1 MLSKIFKAYD
11 IRAIHPDP
19 LSEEAAWKVGYA
31 TAQFLTRASG
41 MAKHGKILVSRDMRP
56 SSPALAEKLIDGLR
70 CSGANVIDLGMCDT
84 SFIYFAINH
93 LDAVGG
99 IQVTASHNP
108 IEYNGFKISG
118 RHAKPIGQDTGLADI
133 RKIAENLPEA
143 IGPGALEPTGK
154 LEEMDL
160 WDEYRKHVLKF
171 FTTPEHPIKVF
182 VDASNGMAGVLVP
195 KVFSDLENVEIIPL
209 NFEIGQGFAHEP
221 NPLVAENMI
230 PTQEGVREHGAVLG
244 ACFDG
249 DADRCMFTDEQGAIL
264 GCDHLT
270 ALLARHFASQET
282 GSSIVYDLRSS
293 KVVEETIR
301 ELHATPIRS
310 RVGHVFMKA
319 VLREAD
325 AIFGGELSGHFYF
338 RDSFYTDSGAITFA
352 LLLSLVGRSRHSLSQ
367 MIAPYRKYPQSGEL
381 NFRNEDKEG
390 VFATIKDRFH
400 GSAEIDELD
409 GVTVDAWDSDKDI
422 FGMEREAGGFWFNV
436 RGSNTEPLLRLNAE
450 AKDHATLEI
459 LLKQITPILGEP
471 VAGH

>member
-31 TAQFLTRASG
+31 TGQYLIRAGGGDSN
-41 MAKHGKILVSRDMRP
+41 GKVLVSRDMRP
-56 SSPALAEKLIDGLR
+56 SSPALSARLIDGLR
-70 CSGANVIDLGMCDT
+70 CSGTDVVDLGMCDT

-108 IEYNGFKISG
+108 IDYNGFKISG
-118 RHAKPIGQDTGLADI
+118 RQARPIGQATGLADI
-133 RKIAENLPEA
+133 QRIAENLPA
-143 IGPGALEPTGK
+143 NIGPGALEPTGR
-154 LEEMDL
+154 LESMDL
-160 WDEYRKHVLKF
+160 WDDYRRHVLKF
-171 FTTPEHPIKVF
+171 FTPPRRPIKVF
-182 VDASNGMAGVLVP
+182 VDGSNGMAGVLVP
-195 KVFSDLENVEIIPL
+195 KVFSDLENVRIIPL

-230 PTQEGVREHGAVLG
+230 PTQEGVRDNSADVG

-249 DADRCMFTDEQGAIL
+249 DADRCMFTDETGEIL

-270 ALLARHFASQET
+270 AMMAHHFALQEK

-293 KVVEETIR
+293 KAVEQTIR
-301 ELHATPIRS
+301 ELGGKPIRS

-319 VLREAD
+319 KLKEAD

-338 RDSFYTDSGAITFA
+338 RDSFYTDSGAVTFA
-352 LLLSLVGRSRHSLSQ
+352 LILSLIGASDEPLSR
-367 MIAPYRKYPQSGEL
+367 MIQPYRKYPQSGEM

-390 VFATIKDRFH
+390 VFRQIRERF
-400 GSAEIDELD
+400 GNVAQIDELD
-409 GVTVDAWDSDKDI
+409 GVTVDAWSSKTRI
-422 FGMEREAGGFWFNV
+422 FEPDGTGGFWFNV
-436 RGSNTEPLLRLNAE
+436 RASNTEPLLRLNAE
-450 AKDHATLEI
+450 AVDQQTLKTVLEN
-459 LLKQITPILGEP
+459 ITPILGEH
-471 VAGH
+471 VQGH